1 MDTNGVSFHN
11 RAVTKRLLII
21 LGKYVLG
28 LGLLAWVIWQHW
40 EAPAGSG
47 GVGLG
52 DALQK
57 PIHWGP
63 LALAALFCVSSVLL
77 TFLRWF
83 ILVRAQGLS
92 FTPSN
97 ALRLGMV
104 GFYFNT
110 FLPGS
115 VGGDIIK
122 AACIA
127 REQSRRTVAVAT
139 VLIDRGVG
147 LCGLF
152 WLAAVLGG
160 AFWLS
165 GELDALATTPIAEWF
180 LKTVVLGAA
189 GIVTGS
195 LIFWFVLG
203 AFSAE
208 RSARLADWLERFP
221 KIGHS
226 LAELW
231 RAVRMY
237 RSQGRSVALA
247 LGMSMVSHSGFV
259 LTFYFAAQTLSP
271 ANQIPSLWAHFLIVP
286 IGATIRAGFPAPGGV
301 GGGEYGYGLLYEW
314 LDAASAAGIL
324 GLLVQRCIE
333 CVWGLIGYIVYLRMK
348 PSLPVATTTQGAFSG
363 ELTGDRCMPV
373 QRSTIGSPRSE
384 SLDSRRASA

>member
-1 MDTNGVSFHN
+1 M
-11 RAVTKRLLII
+11 TKRLLII

-28 LGLLAWVIWQHW
+28 LGLLAWVIWRNW
-40 EAPAGSG
+40 EAPPDSG
-47 GVGLG
+47 GIGLS

-57 PIHWGP
+57 PIHWG
-63 LALAALFCVSSVLL
+63 AFILAALFCLASVLL
-77 TFLRWF
+77 TFLRWY

-152 WLAAVLGG
+152 WLAAILGG
-160 AFWLS
+160 AFWIS
-165 GELDALATTPIAEWF
+165 GQLDELAVTAIAEWF
-180 LKTVVLGAA
+180 LKSVVLGAA
-189 GIVTGS
+189 GIVAAS
-195 LIFWFVLG
+195 LIVWFLLG
-203 AFSAE
+203 VFSAE
-208 RSARLADWLERFP
+208 QSARLANWLERFP
-221 KIGHS
+221 KIGHA

-237 RSQGRSVALA
+237 RNQGRSIALA

-259 LTFYFAAQTLSP
+259 LMFYFTAQTLSP
-271 ANQIPSLWAHFLIVP
+271 AAQIPSLWAHFLIVP
-286 IGATIRAGFPAPGGV
+286 IGASIRAGFPAPGGV
-301 GGGEYGYGLLYEW
+301 GGGEYGYGKLYEW

-333 CVWGLIGYIVYLRMK
+333 CLWGLTGYVLYLRMK
-348 PSLPVATTTQGAFSG
+348 PSLPAETSFDEKPIACAAPLSG
-363 ELTGDRCMPV
+363 EPQATM
-373 QRSTIGSPRSE
+373 
-384 SLDSRRASA
+384 

>member
-1 MDTNGVSFHN
+1 M
-11 RAVTKRLLII
+11 TKRVLII
-21 LGKYVLG
+21 LCKYVLG

-40 EAPAGSG
+40 EAQPGSAGI
-47 GVGLG
+47 GLR
-52 DALQK
+52 DALTK
-57 PIHWGP
+57 PINWGP
-63 LALAALFCVSSVLL
+63 LLLAALFCLTSVLL

-92 FTPSN
+92 FTPSS
-97 ALRLGMV
+97 AMRLGMV

-139 VLIDRGVG
+139 VLVDRGVG

-152 WLAAVLGG
+152 WLAAIVGG
-160 AFWLS
+160 AFWIS
-165 GELDALATTPIAEWF
+165 GALDELAVTPVAEWF

-189 GIVTGS
+189 GIVAAS
-195 LIFWFVLG
+195 LICWFLLG
-203 AFSAE
+203 ILAVE
-208 RSARLADWLERFP
+208 RAARLAAWLERIP
-221 KIGHS
+221 KVGHA

-231 RAVRMY
+231 RAVWMY
-237 RSQGRSVALA
+237 RCQGRSVALA
-247 LGMSMVSHSGFV
+247 LGMSLVSHSGFV
-259 LTFYFAAQTLSP
+259 LMFYFAAQTLSP
-271 ANQIPSLWAHFLIVP
+271 VTQIPSLWAHFLIVP

-301 GGGEYGYGLLYEW
+301 GGGEYAYGKLYEW

-333 CVWGLIGYIVYLRMK
+333 CVWGLIGYLVYRRMK
-348 PSLPVATTTQGAFSG
+348 PGLPRTTTEPSTFNGEPKSTEPSTRTAAFDS
-363 ELTGDRCMPV
+363 LLNSRVLDPRHD
-373 QRSTIGSPRSE
+373 GS
-384 SLDSRRASA
+384 